1 MKMNDSNKGTVITG
15 KQTVKVLVLS
25 TLGLIA
31 SITASIAVLAISS
44 KLFGIVNLDPV
55 ISGERIGLL
64 VWLIGIAAAI
74 VRAVKKSK

>member
-1 MKMNDSNKGTVITG
+1 MNDSNKGTVITG

-31 SITASIAVLAISS
+31 SITAGIAVLAISS

>member
-1 MKMNDSNKGTVITG
+1 MKDSNKGTVITG

>member
-1 MKMNDSNKGTVITG
+1 MNDSNKGTVITG

-25 TLGLIA
+25 TLGLNA
-31 SITASIAVLAISS
+31 SITAGIAVLAISS

>member
-1 MKMNDSNKGTVITG
+1 MNDSNKGTVITG